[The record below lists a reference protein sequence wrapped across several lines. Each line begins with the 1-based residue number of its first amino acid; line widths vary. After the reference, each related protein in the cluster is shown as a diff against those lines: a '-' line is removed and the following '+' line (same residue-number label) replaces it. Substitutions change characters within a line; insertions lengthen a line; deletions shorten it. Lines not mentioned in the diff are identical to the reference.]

1 MAEMD
6 EKLRK
11 MADEALAKSG
21 ADVTISEDGTVSG
34 SPVEYFKFLDA
45 FIPEDA
51 ANDPINELI
60 KILARK
66 TAQEYAA
73 VKVEGLVYRADFI
86 TPEEEAKLIAQ
97 IDAQPWLTDLK
108 RRVQHYGYKYDYK
121 ARAVGADAWLG
132 PLPDWLQ
139 PLCRRL
145 HEEQIF
151 AEMPD
156 QVIVN
161 EYQPGQGISA
171 HVDCV
176 PCFGDTVA
184 SLSLGSA
191 CAMVFSHPEVE
202 WEKGFYLKERSL
214 IVLSGPAR
222 YEWKHAIPARKSDV
236 INEQKIP
243 RGRRISLTFR
253 KVIRS

>member
-21 ADVTISEDGTVSG
+21 ADVKVSEDGTVSG
-34 SPVEYFKFLDA
+34 SPQEYFKFLDT

-51 ANDPINELI
+51 ANDPIDDLI
-60 KILARK
+60 KILAQQAARD
-66 TAQEYAA
+66 YAA
-73 VKVEGLVYRADFI
+73 VKVEGLSYWADFI
-86 TPEEEAKLIAQ
+86 TPEEEAELITR

-121 ARAVGADAWLG
+121 VRAVGPDAWLG

-139 PLCRRL
+139 PLCYRL
-145 HEEQIF
+145 HEEKIF
-151 AEMPD
+151 VDMPD

-176 PCFGDTVA
+176 PCFGDTIA
-184 SLSLGSA
+184 SLSLGSN
-191 CAMVFSHPEVE
+191 CAMVFSHPNVE
-202 WEKGFYLKERSL
+202 WEKGFYLKKRSL
-214 IVLSGPAR
+214 IILSGPAR

-236 INEQKIP
+236 VHDQKLP

-253 KVIRS
+253 KVIRD